1 MFVILLFVFKQKT
14 AYEMRISDWSS
25 DVCSSD
31 LSGLHIAGWLIVVA
45 IAWFLP
51 FVGFA
56 AMRRFGRQLWPLFV
70 GWDSLALFIVYAAIA
85 SMGLFAWLPIN
96 WHLAWPVGL
105 FESLLVTL
113 ALGPNL
119 KKIRPDTPV
128 WKGGVTEKK
137 VAERV
142 ELGGWAT
149 IK

>member
-70 GWDSLALFIVYAAIA
+70 AWASLALFIFYAPIA
-85 SMGLFAWLPIN
+85 SMGLFAFLPFNCHLSLPFWLF
-96 WHLAWPVGL
+96 L
-105 FESLLVTL
+105 SLLF
-113 ALGPNL
+113 
-119 KKIRPDTPV
+119 KICTSSFLV
-128 WKGGVTEKK
+128 
-137 VAERV
+137 
-142 ELGGWAT
+142 LLFFFLFLSFF
-149 IK
+149 